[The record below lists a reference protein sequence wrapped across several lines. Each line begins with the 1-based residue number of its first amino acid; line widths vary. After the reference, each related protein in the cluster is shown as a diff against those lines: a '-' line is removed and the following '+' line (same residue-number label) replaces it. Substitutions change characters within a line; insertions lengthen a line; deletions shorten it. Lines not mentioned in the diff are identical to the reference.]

1 MLLCIIVQYI
11 SETSAIQTCSHEQS
25 PDFGAALVWTHGP
38 RTRQFAFAINAYNSS
53 RFSIILQSGVHEHAT
68 IDRPP
73 PVILHFDFVVELVE
87 NPRICRIDMN
97 RNIAMLKYFIIII
110 IEMYLY
116 SFSKQKKLVVF
127 FCFCFGFYCT
137 RFQRDKSI
145 AHLRAAVPY
154 SIVENVLGS
163 IAAHQHVSA
172 ASVHNIIGPFANVLV
187 PSDEMRIVF
196 GG

>member
-11 SETSAIQTCSHEQS
+11 SETSAMQTCSHEQS
-25 PDFGAALVWTHGP
+25 PDLGAALVWTHGP

-97 RNIAMLKYFIIII
+97 RNIVMLK
-110 IEMYLY
+110 LLLLL
-116 SFSKQKKLVVF
+116 SKCIYIHFLNKKNWLFFFVF
-127 FCFCFGFYCT
+127 
-137 RFQRDKSI
+137 
-145 AHLRAAVPY
+145 
-154 SIVENVLGS
+154 
-163 IAAHQHVSA
+163 
-172 ASVHNIIGPFANVLV
+172 VLV
-187 PSDEMRIVF
+187 FIARDFNAINQSHICAPRCHIPS
-196 GG
+196 